1 MTIRSLAKNLPADP
15 DNAGWVLGW
24 AVVQRAPWHFV
35 DIYAT
40 KAVAQAE
47 AESRGDEYT
56 VAYGSHRLGTDDFAS
71 GMPEPSA
78 EE

>member
-24 AVVQRAPWHFV
+24 GVVRRDTWHFV

-40 KAVAQAE
+40 EEVAQAE
-47 AESRGDEYT
+47 AQSRGPAYS
-56 VAYGSHRLGTDDFAS
+56 VAYGSHRLGSDDFVS
-71 GMPEPSA
+71 GM
-78 EE
+78 